1 MSTAVLEAPKLDT
14 PKAQTIVQATPQTT
28 EAFLPTPD
36 LPFANRKKWNAD
48 ECDQLERYGF
58 LPQRYELL
66 NGEIINKMGQHLPHA
81 FGVSGITF
89 YLYGF
94 LTRNEVISQT
104 TVIVAPEDA
113 PNNRPQP
120 DVAVLASATRKPGLA
135 IPTAADL
142 RIVMEVSD
150 STLAD
155 DLGYKAD
162 LYARA
167 GVPEYWVLDINGRRL
182 IVHTLPVNGKYTV
195 VTPHDEYSRAAPLF
209 APNQSVLV
217 GDLL

>member
-14 PKAQTIVQATPQTT
+14 PKAQTIVQAMPQTT
-28 EAFLPTPD
+28 EAVLQTPNIS
-36 LPFANRKKWNAD
+36 FVSRKKWTAD

-66 NGEIINKMGQHLPHA
+66 NGEIVNKMGQNLPHA

-113 PNNRPQP
+113 PSNRPQP
-120 DVAVLASATRKPGLA
+120 RCCGFDLCYPKTRFG
-135 IPTAADL
+135 
-142 RIVMEVSD
+142 
-150 STLAD
+150 
-155 DLGYKAD
+155 
-162 LYARA
+162 
-167 GVPEYWVLDINGRRL
+167 
-182 IVHTLPVNGKYTV
+182 H
-195 VTPHDEYSRAAPLF
+195 
-209 APNQSVLV
+209 PNCH
-217 GDLL
+217 

>member
-1 MSTAVLEAPKLDT
+1 MSTAVLEALN
-14 PKAQTIVQATPQTT
+14 AQTLVQAMPQTT
-28 EAFLPTPD
+28 EAVLQTPNIS
-36 LPFANRKKWNAD
+36 FVSRKKWTAD

-66 NGEIINKMGQHLPHA
+66 NGEIVNKMGQNLPHA

-113 PNNRPQP
+113 PSNRPQP
-120 DVAVLASATRKPGLA
+120 DVAVLTSATRKPGLVT
-135 IPTAADL
+135 PTATDL
-142 RIVMEVSD
+142 RIVVEVSD
-150 STLAD
+150 STLTD
-155 DLGYKAD
+155 DLDYKAD

-167 GVPEYWVLDINGRRL
+167 GIPEYWVLDINGRRL
-182 IVHTLPVNGKYTV
+182 IVHRLPVDGKYTSIV
-195 VTPHDEYSRAAPLF
+195 PHDEYSRAAPLF
-209 APNQSVLV
+209 APNQSVLI